1 MLKIITSLIL
11 LCSIFSTQGQ
21 TPPALQAPT
30 GLTTEYLREPD
41 KAIITSQNPRFG
53 WEFPAEGVRQTS
65 YRVLVASSPFL
76 LREGIADLWD
86 SGNVP
91 NAGSVNISYAGN
103 KLHANKAYWW
113 QVKIWSDTGLESPYS
128 EPQKFLTGSHE
139 SENVTYTATSNWV
152 EVATDQWLTKDR
164 QSATFE
170 NISPLFI
177 EKTGDGRFFSDFGRS
192 AFSTLGLTIYS
203 ETDNNVVTVHQGERC
218 RDDKTVHK
226 NPGVSNIAY
235 NKSEIKLKAG
245 THYYQVEYPQRPP
258 SHYLHSQDLAAHFP
272 EVLPFRYVEVT
283 GDPGSFYLN
292 DMVQRALFYYF
303 DDQASRFHSSSPNL
317 NKVWDLCKYTLKA
330 TPFLGVYADGNR
342 ERMPYEADAY
352 IQQLGHYA
360 VDKEYSI
367 SKYTIHFLLDHASW
381 PTEWHLHMV
390 LMAWEYY
397 MHTGDLEF
405 LNERYEDIRRK
416 TLIDLTD
423 KNGLISTRTGKV
435 TEEYLR
441 TLNFPGPL
449 TQFRDIVDWPHGN
462 TRKKQAGNFQSP
474 FPDGEIDGY
483 VFTDY
488 NAVVNALH
496 YRTLVLMSKIARETG
511 NMEDYNWFKDR
522 SANHKKAFYDVFFD
536 DSRGI
541 FTDGESTDHASL
553 HANAFPLALG
563 LVDIEHVPAVAKY
576 IKDKGMACGVYGAQY
591 LLEALYAAGEAQH
604 AVNLMTSED
613 KRSWMNM
620 IRVGSSMTTE
630 AWDESFKPNLT
641 WNHAWG
647 AAPANII
654 PRRLLGIEPVT
665 PAFKKFRIAPQLAS
679 IDSVSIRI
687 PTLRGPIDCQ
697 LKANQVEWNMIITI
711 PGNTD
716 AELLVPVDLPV
727 VSKKTGPIT
736 SIKTISRNMKEYN
749 VFNLGCGKHYIK
761 ATKLSS
767 L

>member
-11 LCSIFSTQGQ
+11 LCVVFGTKSQ
-21 TPPALQAPT
+21 TPTALQAPT

-41 KAIITSQNPRFG
+41 KAIITSQNPRFA
-53 WEFPAEGVRQTS
+53 WEFPAEGERQAS

-76 LREGIADLWD
+76 LRDGMADLWD
-86 SGNVP
+86 SGIVP
-91 NAGSVNISYAGN
+91 DAGSVNISYAGN
-103 KLHANKAYWW
+103 SLDANKAYWW
-113 QVKIWSDTGLESPYS
+113 QVKIWSATGSESPYS

-139 SENVTYTATSNWV
+139 SENVIYTAASNWV
-152 EVATDQWLTKDR
+152 EAASDQWLTKDR

-170 NISPLFI
+170 KISPLFI
-177 EKTGDGRFFSDFGRS
+177 KITGEGSFFADFGRS
-192 AFSTLGLTIYS
+192 VFSTLGLTIYS
-203 ETDNNVVTVHQGERC
+203 ATDNNVVTIHHGER
-218 RDDKTVHK
+218 RTDENTVHK

-245 THYYQVEYPQRPP
+245 THYYQVEYPERPP

-283 GDPGSFYLN
+283 GDPGSFHLY
-292 DMVQRALFYYF
+292 DMVQGALFYYF
-303 DDQASRFHSSSPNL
+303 DDHASKFHCSSDNL
-317 NKVWDLCKYTLKA
+317 NQVWDLCKYTLKA

-381 PTEWHLHMV
+381 PTEWQLHMV
-390 LMAWEYY
+390 LMSWEYY
-397 MHTGDLEF
+397 MYTGDLEF
-405 LNERYEDIRRK
+405 LKERYDDIKRK
-416 TLIDLTD
+416 TLIALTD
-423 KNGLISTRTGKV
+423 DNGLISTRTGKK

-441 TLNFPGPL
+441 SLNFPGPL
-449 TQFRDIVDWPHGN
+449 TQFRDIVDWPHGQ
-462 TRKKQAGNFQSP
+462 TPGEPVKTFQSP
-474 FPDGEIDGY
+474 FPGGEIDGY

-488 NAVVNALH
+488 NTVVNALH
-496 YRTLVLMSKIARETG
+496 YRTLVLMSKIARETD
-511 NMEDYNWFKDR
+511 NTEDYNWFKDR
-522 SANHKKAFYDVFFD
+522 SVNHKRAFYEVFFD
-536 DSRGI
+536 PSRGI

-563 LVDIEHVPAVAKY
+563 LVDVEHVPAIAEY

-591 LLEALYAAGEAQH
+591 LLEALYTAGEAQH
-604 AVNLMTSED
+604 ALNLMTSED

-654 PRRLLGIEPVT
+654 PRKLLGIEPVA
-665 PAFKKFRIAPQLAS
+665 PAFTKFRIAPQPAS
-679 IDSVSIRI
+679 IESVSIRV
-687 PTLRGPIDCQ
+687 PTLRGPIDCRM
-697 LKANQVEWNMIITI
+697 KTNWDEWDLIITI

-716 AELLVPVDLPV
+716 AELLIPVDLPV
-727 VSKKTGPIT
+727 VSTKVGLIASKKTIF
-736 SIKTISRNMKEYN
+736 RNMKEYN
-749 VFNLGCGKHYIK
+749 VFELGSGKHYIK
-761 ATKLSS
+761 ATK
-767 L
+767 